1 MNLAVEQISL
11 FPEQREKESL
21 YLPPVIRQAMDMGAA
36 LVISVSGGKDSD
48 AMLVATVNAYREMGW
63 SGPIFALFCDLGR
76 IEWAGAL
83 EHIRSRCDRLGVR
96 LVTVKRPQGGLV
108 DRWRQRFEAIAA
120 KPGADTNSE
129 KVGDTPLWSSSQNR
143 YCTSHLKEQQADKVL
158 RKIGN
163 APLWSS
169 SQHRYCTSELKEGQ
183 ADKALRSHSLVIC
196 AIGIRK
202 EESSNRAKKPGV
214 WVRPGPTTKALKE
227 PAGMSV
233 AGEREQWATDALSS
247 WVESGR
253 KGRLAL
259 NWLPIFRWPLQRVWE
274 ELGVSL
280 VELERRQ
287 RLFGEGNYYAAL
299 DGFPGHWVYV
309 SGNSRMSCSMCVL
322 ASGSD
327 IRNGAILN
335 PLTWLELALLEL
347 ESGWSFKADLW
358 LASLAELVTRFPLE
372 RRRRLLQ
379 ALYDLNRVR
388 RWHPSYSLPLLASLA
403 PAMTMFWSEAF
414 LIFLKD

>member
-1 MNLAVEQISL
+1 MASTTASL
-11 FPEQREKESL
+11 QLSFFPVAQPEPEGL
-21 YLPPVIRQAMDMGAA
+21 YLPPVIQQAMDMGAA

-48 AMLVATVNAYREMGW
+48 AMLVATVKAYRAMGW

-96 LVTVKRPQGGLV
+96 LVVVKRPQGGLV

-129 KVGDTPLWSSSQNR
+129 
-143 YCTSHLKEQQADKVL
+143 
-158 RKIGN
+158 KIGN

-196 AIGIRK
+196 ALGIRK

-227 PAGMSV
+227 PAGMTL

-247 WVESGR
+247 WLEAGR

-280 VELERRQ
+280 DELEQRQ
-287 RLFGEGNYYAAL
+287 QLFGEGKYYEAL

-379 ALYDLNRVR
+379 ALYDLNLVR
-388 RWHPSYSLPLLASLA
+388 RWQPSYSLPLLASLA

-414 LIFLKD
+414 LSFLKD

>member
-1 MNLAVEQISL
+1 MTSTTASLQLSL
-11 FPEQREKESL
+11 FPVAQPKTEGL
-21 YLPPVIRQAMDMGAA
+21 YLPPVIQQAMDMGAA
-36 LVISVSGGKDSD
+36 LVVSVSGGKDSD
-48 AMLVATVNAYREMGW
+48 AMLVATVKAYRAMGW

-96 LVTVKRPQGGLV
+96 LVVVKRPQGGLV
-108 DRWRQRFEAIAA
+108 DRWRQRFETIAA
-120 KPGADTNSE
+120 KQDSDGSGE
-129 KVGDTPLWSSSQNR
+129 KV
-143 YCTSHLKEQQADKVL
+143 
-158 RKIGN
+158 GN

-196 AIGIRK
+196 ALGIRK
-202 EESSNRAKKPGV
+202 EESSSRAKKPGV

-227 PAGMSV
+227 PAGMTL
-233 AGEREQWATDALSS
+233 AGEREQWAADALSS
-247 WVESGR
+247 WVEKGR

-259 NWLPIFRWPLQRVWE
+259 NWLPIFHWPLQRVWD

-280 VELERRQ
+280 DELEQRQ
-287 RLFGEGNYYAAL
+287 QLFGKGQYVEAL
-299 DGFPGHWVYV
+299 DGFSGHWVYV
-309 SGNSRMSCSMCVL
+309 SGNTRMSCSMGVL
-322 ASGSD
+322 ASEAD

-358 LASLAELVTRFPLE
+358 LASLAELVAQFPIE
-372 RRRRLLQ
+372 RRRRLLH
-379 ALYDLNRVR
+379 ALYDLTLVQ
-388 RWHPSYSLPLLASLA
+388 RWQPTYSLHLLASLA
-403 PAMTMFWSEAF
+403 PAMTIFWTEAF
-414 LIFLKD
+414 LTCLKD

>member
-1 MNLAVEQISL
+1 MAQ
-11 FPEQREKESL
+11 PELEGL
-21 YLPPVIRQAMDMGAA
+21 YLPPVIRQAMAMGAA

-48 AMLVATVNAYREMGW
+48 AMLVATVKVYRAMGW

-96 LVTVKRPQGGLV
+96 LVVVKRPQGGLV

-120 KPGADTNSE
+120 KQDSDGSGGGGGE
-129 KVGDTPLWSSSQNR
+129 KVGDTPLWSSSQHR
-143 YCTSHLKEQQADKVL
+143 YCTSHLKEQQADKVI

-196 AIGIRK
+196 ALGIRK

-214 WVRPGPTTKALKE
+214 WVRPGPTTKTLKE
-227 PAGMSV
+227 PAGMSL
-233 AGEREQWATDALSS
+233 ATEREQWAADALSS
-247 WVESGR
+247 WVETGR

-280 VELERRQ
+280 DELERRQ
-287 RLFGEGNYYAAL
+287 QLFGNGQYVEAL

-322 ASGSD
+322 ASGAD

-358 LASLAELVTRFPLE
+358 LASLAELVSRFPIE
-372 RRRRLLQ
+372 RRRRLLD
-379 ALYDLNRVR
+379 ALYTLNLMR
-388 RWHPSYSLPLLASLA
+388 RWPPAYSLLLLASLA

-414 LIFLKD
+414 LTFLKD